1 MLGISLTQE
10 KEKLNALRQVLLE
23 AFSVLQMNDAII
35 EFKTI

>member
-1 MLGISLTQE
+1 MHGISLTQE

-23 AFSVLQMNDAII
+23 AFIVLQMKDVII